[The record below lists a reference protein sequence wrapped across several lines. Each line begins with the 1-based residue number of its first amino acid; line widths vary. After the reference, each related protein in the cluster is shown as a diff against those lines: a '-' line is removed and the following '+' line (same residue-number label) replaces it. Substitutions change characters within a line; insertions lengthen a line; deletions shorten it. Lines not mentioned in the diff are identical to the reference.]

1 MAYSTSNPP
10 KLTAQAGGGNGVR
23 LWSYTHTDIHTDVDA
38 ADYFSNGYD
47 LGLRVGDV
55 MFVSKSDATIGTT
68 IHYVTTVTTDGAATI
83 APAILA

>member
-10 KLTAQAGGGNGVR
+10 KLMVPSMGTGQPA
-23 LWSYTHTDIHTDVDA
+23 LWVYTSTDIHTDVDA
-38 ADYFSNGYD
+38 AGYFTNGD
-47 LGLRVGDV
+47 ALGLRVGDI

-68 IHYVTTVTTDGAATI
+68 VHYVTTVTAGGAASI